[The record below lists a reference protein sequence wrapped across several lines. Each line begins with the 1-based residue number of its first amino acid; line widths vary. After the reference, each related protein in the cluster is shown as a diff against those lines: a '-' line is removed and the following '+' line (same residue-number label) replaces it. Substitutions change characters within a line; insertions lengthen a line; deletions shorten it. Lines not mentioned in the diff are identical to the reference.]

1 MVIGERL
8 RALREEKGY
17 SHLDLED
24 RSGLCRCEISLIE
37 AGETTPDIAT
47 LEKLATVLDS
57 PLHRF
62 FYGGEEPPELLHLP
76 RRITEEDIARGRG

>member
-1 MVIGERL
+1 MIFGARL

-17 SHLDLED
+17 SHWDLEE
-24 RSGLCRCEISLIE
+24 RSGLCRCEISRIE

-76 RRITEEDIARGRG
+76 GRITAEDLARGRG